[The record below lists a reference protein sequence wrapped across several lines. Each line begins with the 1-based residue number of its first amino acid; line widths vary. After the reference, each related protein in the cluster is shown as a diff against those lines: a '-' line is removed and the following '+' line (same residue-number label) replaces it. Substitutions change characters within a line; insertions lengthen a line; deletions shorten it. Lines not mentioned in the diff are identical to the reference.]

1 MPNRDGRRKKRS
13 EREPYKSTDLG
24 FYCIFTDT
32 KETEENYFD
41 GLKISLPESI
51 RERIEIK
58 VFSKIKTEKL
68 LESAQEVITQ
78 SSQYYQPWIVFDRD
92 RVKNFDIIIS
102 NAEKAGIKVAWSNP
116 CLEIWFLAYLGSMPV
131 IESSV
136 ECCKKFA
143 EKYERETGHKYKKS
157 DSDIYFKLKK
167 FGDENNA
174 IACAEKRYAQI
185 QRDSDCRMQPS
196 TMISCTTIH
205 ILVKE
210 IKSKA
215 KL

>member
-68 LESAQEVITQ
+68 PHTELGYLKDVIKT
-78 SSQYYQPWIVFDRD
+78 
-92 RVKNFDIIIS
+92 VKN
-102 NAEKAGIKVAWSNP
+102 
-116 CLEIWFLAYLGSMPV
+116 
-131 IESSV
+131 
-136 ECCKKFA
+136 
-143 EKYERETGHKYKKS
+143 
-157 DSDIYFKLKK
+157 
-167 FGDENNA
+167 
-174 IACAEKRYAQI
+174 
-185 QRDSDCRMQPS
+185 
-196 TMISCTTIH
+196 
-205 ILVKE
+205 
-210 IKSKA
+210 
-215 KL
+215 